1 MAVGENIKYNI
12 NFNNDTVEFQGAG
25 LIVLTETNIGYDVT
39 FNFTV
44 LQKQPPFAV
53 VAKFNSEEEDLEF
66 ETSGF
71 PDDIVNQ
78 YFEDIVFDII
88 DSPKFDSIRVL
99 GLTEDRF
106 SYEAQNPPPTPVD
119 ESENTP
125 TYQVAADKSEV
136 KGTISFSAR
145 SDGYYGQI
153 VLTNFPEGY
162 VKTSTLGTAPIT
174 EANYETL
181 KVEALKLGQE
191 ELDDLKTDTVDF
203 GTLKIVSSADEPA
216 IRFIEYK
223 TKGTVVDNEDNPI
236 AGATIQDTLGSNITS
251 ETSGDFTLNG
261 DYIEGELFEI
271 SVSAE
276 GYGTK
281 SGIKPFNGP
290 PDNTIKNNLG
300 IIKLQSTQVDL
311 KDAIDAELPLP
322 DLQVEAMKLPKI
334 NFEMAQQQA
343 MNQVITT
350 AKTVLLP
357 AVLAQLAAFGIA
369 KASDALN
376 KKFGDLNVTCPTNLD
391 ELNRLIEKKN
401 RLVKALNNIYNFLN
415 GVKIGVQILDVTL
428 TAAQIA
434 LEVVKALT
442 FIPSTSVTPIPGSA
456 ATGVEKIERELKK
469 YKLISSVTLMVLV
482 ILIQIL
488 ERILS
493 LLALLDQVIGKCA
506 IEGALPQEQLT
517 DDLLLSTQFQSNE
530 LSPVVTNVNGFEMS
544 VIAVDG
550 ETDEELKRRRAVA
563 RNAQGVIMLQG
574 EPSYSSNDQILIDEL
589 VFYIRQN
596 DLKAD

>member
-1 MAVGENIKYNI
+1 MADLPTYKIISAGG
-12 NFNNDTVEFQGAG
+12 VELNGT
-25 LIVLTETNIGYDVT
+25 ITI
-39 FNFTV
+39 
-44 LQKQPPFAV
+44 
-53 VAKFNSEEEDLEF
+53 EDLGF
-66 ETSGF
+66 DRRAVANFKDTSDNGVLI
-71 PDDIVNQ
+71 DINYTGQPNVSA
-78 YFEDIVFDII
+78 
-88 DSPKFDSIRVL
+88 SPKILADEAIIEINNQL
-99 GLTEDRF
+99 EGTYGIEGNLTFKLIEK
-106 SYEAQNPPPTPVD
+106 EPTPID

-136 KGTISFSAR
+136 KGTISFFDR
-145 SDGYYGQI
+145 DDGYYGEI

-162 VKTSTLGTAPIT
+162 IKTSTLGTPPIV

-191 ELDDLKTDTVDF
+191 YLDTLKTDDVDF
-203 GTLKIVSSADEPA
+203 GTLKIVSSADESA
-216 IRFIEYK
+216 TKFIDYK
-223 TKGTVVDNEDNPI
+223 TSGKVVDDEDNPI
-236 AGATIQDTLGSNITS
+236 AGATIKDTLENQTTS
-251 ETSGDFTLNG
+251 ETTGDFTLDG
-261 DYIEGELFEI
+261 DYVSGSLFDI
-271 SVSAE
+271 SVSAQ

-281 SGIKPFNGP
+281 SNITPFNGP

-300 IIKLQSTQVDL
+300 IIKLQPTQTDL
-311 KDAIDAELPLP
+311 KEAQAAELPLTSP
-322 DLQVEAMKLPKI
+322 QVTSMKASKT
-334 NFEMAQQQA
+334 NFEMVQQQA
-343 MNQVITT
+343 LNQVITT

-376 KKFGDLNVTCPTNLD
+376 KKFGDLNVTCPTDLD

-401 RLVKALNNIYNFLN
+401 RLVKSLNNIYNFLN

-428 TAAQIA
+428 TAAQIT
-434 LEVVKALT
+434 LEVLKALT
-442 FIPSTSVTPIPGSA
+442 LIPSTSVTPIPGST

-469 YKLISSVTLMVLV
+469 YKLISSVTLMVVV

-488 ERILS
+488 ERILAY
-493 LLALLDQVIGKCA
+493 LALLDQVIGKCA

-517 DDLLLSTQFQSNE
+517 DDLLVSTEKQSNQ

-544 VIAVDG
+544 VITVDG
-550 ETDEELKRRRAVA
+550 DTNEELKRRRAVA

-589 VFYIRQN
+589 VFYIQQN

>member
-1 MAVGENIKYNI
+1 MFGGNLVYTISSNIPDTTYTLEVIPDNSGMKTEFQYKNKTTTPIGINSKKLDFGVIQLENIY
-12 NFNNDTVEFQGAG
+12 
-25 LIVLTETNIGYDVT
+25 
-39 FNFTV
+39 
-44 LQKQPPFAV
+44 PP
-53 VAKFNSEEEDLEF
+53 
-66 ETSGF
+66 
-71 PDDIVNQ
+71 
-78 YFEDIVFDII
+78 
-88 DSPKFDSIRVL
+88 
-99 GLTEDRF
+99 
-106 SYEAQNPPPTPVD
+106 PVD

-136 KGTISFSAR
+136 KGTITFFAR
-145 SDGYYGQI
+145 DNGYYGQI

-162 VKTSTLGTAPIT
+162 IITSTLVTSPIV

-181 KVEALKLGQE
+181 KVEALKLGQGY
-191 ELDDLKTDTVDF
+191 LDDLKTDDVNF
-203 GTLKIVSSADEPA
+203 GTLKIVSSEDESA
-216 IRFIEYK
+216 TKFIDYK

-236 AGATIQDTLGSNITS
+236 AGATIKDTLENQTTS
-251 ETSGDFTLNG
+251 ETTGDFTLDG
-261 DYIEGELFEI
+261 DYISGSLFDI
-271 SVSAE
+271 NISAE
-276 GYGTK
+276 GYGQATK
-281 SGIKPFNGP
+281 KPFNQDG
-290 PDNTIKNNLG
+290 TIKNNLG
-300 IIKLQSTQVDL
+300 IVKLQSTQTDL
-311 KDAIDAELPLP
+311 KEAQDAELPITP
-322 DLQVEAMKLPKI
+322 PQIIAMKTSKI

-488 ERILS
+488 ERILA

-550 ETDEELKRRRAVA
+550 GTDEELKRRRAVA

-589 VFYIRQN
+589 VFYIQQN

>member
-1 MAVGENIKYNI
+1 MADLPTYKIISAGG
-12 NFNNDTVEFQGAG
+12 VELNGT
-25 LIVLTETNIGYDVT
+25 ITI
-39 FNFTV
+39 
-44 LQKQPPFAV
+44 
-53 VAKFNSEEEDLEF
+53 EDLGF
-66 ETSGF
+66 DRRAVANFKDTSDNGVLI
-71 PDDIVNQ
+71 DINYTGQPNVSA
-78 YFEDIVFDII
+78 
-88 DSPKFDSIRVL
+88 SPKILADEAIIEINNQL
-99 GLTEDRF
+99 EGTYGIEGNLTFKLIEK
-106 SYEAQNPPPTPVD
+106 EPTPID

-136 KGTISFSAR
+136 KGTISFFAR
-145 SDGYYGQI
+145 DDGYYGEI

-162 VKTSTLGTAPIT
+162 IKTSTLGTPPIV

-191 ELDDLKTDTVDF
+191 YLDTLKTDDVDF
-203 GTLKIVSSADEPA
+203 GTLKIVSSADESA
-216 IRFIEYK
+216 TKFIDYK
-223 TKGTVVDNEDNPI
+223 TSGKVVDDEDNPI
-236 AGATIQDTLGSNITS
+236 AGATIKDTLENQTTS
-251 ETSGDFTLNG
+251 ETTGDFTLDG
-261 DYIEGELFEI
+261 DYVSGSLFDI
-271 SVSAE
+271 SVSAQ

-281 SGIKPFNGP
+281 SNITPFNGP

-300 IIKLQSTQVDL
+300 IIKLQPTQTDL
-311 KDAIDAELPLP
+311 KEAQAAELPLTSP
-322 DLQVEAMKLPKI
+322 QVTSMKASKT
-334 NFEMAQQQA
+334 NFEMVQQQA
-343 MNQVITT
+343 LNQVITT

-376 KKFGDLNVTCPTNLD
+376 KKFGDLNVTCPTDLD

-401 RLVKALNNIYNFLN
+401 RLVKSLNNIYNFLN

-428 TAAQIA
+428 TAAQIT
-434 LEVVKALT
+434 LEVLKALT
-442 FIPSTSVTPIPGSA
+442 LIPSTSVTPIPGST

-469 YKLISSVTLMVLV
+469 YKLISSVTLMVVV

-488 ERILS
+488 ERILAY
-493 LLALLDQVIGKCA
+493 LALLDQVIGKCA

-517 DDLLLSTQFQSNE
+517 DDLLVSTEKQSNQ

-544 VIAVDG
+544 VITVDG
-550 ETDEELKRRRAVA
+550 DTNEELKRRRAVA

-589 VFYIRQN
+589 VFYIQQN

>member
-1 MAVGENIKYNI
+1 MTDLPTYKIISAGG
-12 NFNNDTVEFQGAG
+12 VELNGT
-25 LIVLTETNIGYDVT
+25 ITI
-39 FNFTV
+39 
-44 LQKQPPFAV
+44 
-53 VAKFNSEEEDLEF
+53 EDL
-66 ETSGF
+66 GF
-71 PDDIVNQ
+71 DRRAVANFKDTTDNGVLVDINYIGQ
-78 YFEDIVFDII
+78 PNISASPEILAEEAII
-88 DSPKFDSIRVL
+88 EINSQLEGTYGIE
-99 GLTEDRF
+99 GNLTFKLIEK
-106 SYEAQNPPPTPVD
+106 EPLPVD

-136 KGTISFSAR
+136 KGTISFFAR
-145 SDGYYGQI
+145 DDGYYGEI

-162 VKTSTLGTAPIT
+162 IITSTLDTSPIV

-191 ELDDLKTDTVDF
+191 YLDTLKTDDVDF
-203 GTLKIVSSADEPA
+203 GTLKIISSEDESA
-216 IRFIEYK
+216 TKFIDYK
-223 TKGTVVDNEDNPI
+223 TSGKVVDDEDNPI
-236 AGATIQDTLGSNITS
+236 AGATIKDTLENQTTS
-251 ETSGDFTLNG
+251 ETTGDFTLDG
-261 DYIEGELFEI
+261 DYVSGSLFDI
-271 SVSAE
+271 SVSAQ

-281 SGIKPFNGP
+281 SNITPFNGP

-311 KDAIDAELPLP
+311 KEAQAAELPLTSP
-322 DLQVEAMKLPKI
+322 QVTSMKASKT
-334 NFEMAQQQA
+334 NFEMVQQQA

-376 KKFGDLNVTCPTNLD
+376 KKFGDLDVTCPANLD
-391 ELNRLIEKKN
+391 ELNRLIDKKN
-401 RLVKALNNIYNFLN
+401 RLVKSLNNIYNFLN

-428 TAAQIA
+428 TAAQIT
-434 LEVVKALT
+434 LEVLKALT
-442 FIPSTSVTPIPGSA
+442 LIPSTSVTPIPGST

-469 YKLISSVTLMVLV
+469 YKLISSVTLMVVV

-488 ERILS
+488 ERILAY
-493 LLALLDQVIGKCA
+493 LALLDQVIGKCA

-517 DDLLLSTQFQSNE
+517 DDLLVSTEKQSNQ

-550 ETDEELKRRRAVA
+550 DTNEELKQRKAVA

-589 VFYIRQN
+589 VFYIQQN

>member
-136 KGTISFSAR
+136 KGTITFEEDSEF
-145 SDGYYGQI
+145 GYLGKI
-153 VLTNFPEGY
+153 TLTNFPEGY
-162 VKTSTLGTAPIT
+162 VISYALTTSPIV

-181 KVEALKLGQE
+181 KVEALKVGQE
-191 ELDDLKTDTVDF
+191 YLDTLKKDTVDF
-203 GTLKIVSSADEPA
+203 GTLKIVSFVDESATQS
-216 IRFIEYK
+216 IKYK

-236 AGATIQDTLGSNITS
+236 TGATIKDTLGNNTTS
-251 ETSGDFTLNG
+251 ETTGDFTLLG
-261 DYIEGELFEI
+261 DYISGSLFDINI
-271 SVSAE
+271 SAK
-276 GYGTK
+276 GYGQATK
-281 SGIKPFNGP
+281 KPFNQDG
-290 PDNTIKNNLG
+290 TIKNNLG

-350 AKTVLLP
+350 VKTVLLP

-369 KASDALN
+369 KASEALN

-415 GVKIGVQILDVTL
+415 GVKVGVQILDTTL

-434 LEVVKALT
+434 LEVLKALT
-442 FIPSTSVTPIPGSA
+442 LIPSTSVTPIPGSS

-488 ERILS
+488 ERILA

-506 IEGALPQEQLT
+506 IEGALPQEKLT
-517 DDLLLSTQFQSNE
+517 DDLLLSTQFQSNQ
-530 LSPVVTNVNGFEMS
+530 LSPVITNINGFEMD

-550 ETDEELKRRRAVA
+550 ETDNELKQRRAVA

-589 VFYIRQN
+589 VFYIQQN

>member
-1 MAVGENIKYNI
+1 MTDLPTYKIISAGG
-12 NFNNDTVEFQGAG
+12 VELNGT
-25 LIVLTETNIGYDVT
+25 ITI
-39 FNFTV
+39 
-44 LQKQPPFAV
+44 
-53 VAKFNSEEEDLEF
+53 EDL
-66 ETSGF
+66 GF
-71 PDDIVNQ
+71 DRRAVANFKDTTDNGVLVDINYIGQ
-78 YFEDIVFDII
+78 PNISASPEILAEEAII
-88 DSPKFDSIRVL
+88 EINSQLEGTYGIE
-99 GLTEDRF
+99 GNLTFKLIEK
-106 SYEAQNPPPTPVD
+106 EPLPVD

-136 KGTISFSAR
+136 KGTISFFAR
-145 SDGYYGQI
+145 DDGYYGEI

-162 VKTSTLGTAPIT
+162 IITSTLDTSPIV

-191 ELDDLKTDTVDF
+191 YLDTLKTDDVDF
-203 GTLKIVSSADEPA
+203 GTLKIISSEDESA
-216 IRFIEYK
+216 TKFIDYK
-223 TKGTVVDNEDNPI
+223 TSGKVVDDEDNPI
-236 AGATIQDTLGSNITS
+236 AGATIKDTLENQTTS
-251 ETSGDFTLNG
+251 ETTGDFTLDG
-261 DYIEGELFEI
+261 DYVSGSLFDI
-271 SVSAE
+271 SVSAQ

-281 SGIKPFNGP
+281 SNITPFNGP

-311 KDAIDAELPLP
+311 KEAQAAELPLTSP
-322 DLQVEAMKLPKI
+322 QVTSMKASKT
-334 NFEMAQQQA
+334 NFEMVQQQA

-376 KKFGDLNVTCPTNLD
+376 KKFGDLDVTCPANLD
-391 ELNRLIEKKN
+391 ELNRLIDKKN
-401 RLVKALNNIYNFLN
+401 RLVKSLNNIYNFLN

-428 TAAQIA
+428 TAAQIT
-434 LEVVKALT
+434 LEVLKALT
-442 FIPSTSVTPIPGSA
+442 LIPSTSVTPIPGST

-469 YKLISSVTLMVLV
+469 YKLISSVTLMVVV

-488 ERILS
+488 ERILAY
-493 LLALLDQVIGKCA
+493 LALLDQVIGKCA

-517 DDLLLSTQFQSNE
+517 DDLLVSTEKQSNQ

-544 VIAVDG
+544 VITVDG
-550 ETDEELKRRRAVA
+550 DTNEELKQRKAVA

-589 VFYIRQN
+589 VFYIQQN

>member
-1 MAVGENIKYNI
+1 MANTPIYNVTLPGSPDVKGTITFQTMGPKYRATINISGTTAGG
-12 NFNNDTVEFQGAG
+12 FTVPLSYSQLNSDG
-25 LIVLTETNIGYDVT
+25 NIGFTGGYSFTSDFDVLAQEIIYNVGDNVT
-39 FNFTV
+39 NGEGMLEKT
-44 LQKQPPFAV
+44 LESPPY
-53 VAKFNSEEEDLEF
+53 
-66 ETSGF
+66 
-71 PDDIVNQ
+71 P
-78 YFEDIVFDII
+78 
-88 DSPKFDSIRVL
+88 
-99 GLTEDRF
+99 
-106 SYEAQNPPPTPVD
+106 PVD

-125 TYQVAADKSEV
+125 TYQVAADNSEV

-145 SDGYYGQI
+145 DDGYYGQI

-162 VKTSTLGTAPIT
+162 VKTSTLGTPPIT

-191 ELDDLKTDTVDF
+191 YLDTLKTDTVDF
-203 GTLKIVSSADEPA
+203 GTLKIVSSADESA
-216 IRFIEYK
+216 TRFIEYK

-236 AGATIQDTLGSNITS
+236 AGATIKDTLGNNTTS
-251 ETSGDFTLNG
+251 ETTGDFTLDG
-261 DYIEGELFEI
+261 DYVEGELFDI

-276 GYGTK
+276 GYGQATK
-281 SGIKPFNGP
+281 KPFNQDG
-290 PDNTIKNNLG
+290 TIKNNLG

-311 KDAIDAELPLP
+311 KDAIDAELPITLP
-322 DLQVEAMKLPKI
+322 QVTAMKVPKI

-369 KASDALN
+369 KATDALN
-376 KKFGDLNVTCPTNLD
+376 KKLEDLNTTCPANLD
-391 ELNRLIEKKN
+391 KLNRLIEKKN

-428 TAAQIA
+428 TVAQIA
-434 LEVVKALT
+434 LGVAKAIT
-442 FIPSTSVTPIPGSA
+442 FIPSTPAGGPPSA
-456 ATGVEKIERELKK
+456 SSNTVEKIERELKK
-469 YKLISSVTLMVLV
+469 YKLISSTTLMVLV

-488 ERILS
+488 ERILA

-550 ETDEELKRRRAVA
+550 KTNEELKRRRAVA
-563 RNAQGVIMLQG
+563 RNAQGIIMLQG

-589 VFYIRQN
+589 VFYIQQN